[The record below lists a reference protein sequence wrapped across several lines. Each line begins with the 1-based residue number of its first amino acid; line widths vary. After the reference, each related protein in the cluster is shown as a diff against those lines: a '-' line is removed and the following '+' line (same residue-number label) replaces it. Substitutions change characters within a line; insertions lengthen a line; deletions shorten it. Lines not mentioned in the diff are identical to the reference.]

1 MPPQSVRLTGFAV
14 LFIGSIMWTAF
25 EKWDTEVIRAD
36 TAQQTLALRMRQ
48 QFPGFPIGYS
58 SSALVHTFE
67 STGWVRLNTPVVRYD
82 WSTVPPDA
90 DVFATVYVGM
100 YGGDRNRRSCRA
112 ARVRVRDV
120 GTDTVAGESE
130 RIPYVPNT
138 NQRQV
143 VRIRLDRRTMLASY
157 ALEVASETKDCP
169 INGAGRDTRG
179 ISLISVSGTTSW
191 TRTWE
196 SDRFNKWR
204 RFVRSVRAGWIICL
218 LGAAIYAA
226 LPLTSSRKVRWSV
239 LTMRRSVSMKM
250 CGFFRLLNRHSSS
263 SR

>member
-1 MPPQSVRLTGFAV
+1 MGTALGFIAFWFDVLLGSALAGLSVVGVLADALLVRYLSAKHPANRRRGMMPPQSVRLTGFAV
-14 LFIGSIMWTAF
+14 LLIGSIMWTAF

-100 YGGDRNRRSCRA
+100 YSGDRNRRSCRA

-143 VRIRLDRRTMLASY
+143 VRIRLDRRTMLTSY

-169 INGAGRDTRG
+169 INAQGE
-179 ISLISVSGTTSW
+179 I
-191 TRTWE
+191 
-196 SDRFNKWR
+196 
-204 RFVRSVRAGWIICL
+204 RAE
-218 LGAAIYAA
+218 Y
-226 LPLTSSRKVRWSV
+226 R
-239 LTMRRSVSMKM
+239 
-250 CGFFRLLNRHSSS
+250 
-263 SR
+263 

>member
-1 MPPQSVRLTGFAV
+1 MMVPPQSVRMGFFAS
-14 LFIGSIMWTAF
+14 LFIMSIMWTAY

-36 TAQQTLALRMRQ
+36 TAEQALAPRIRQ
-48 QFPGFPIGYS
+48 QFPSFPIGYS

-90 DVFATVYVGM
+90 DVFVTVHVGM
-100 YGGDRNRRSCRA
+100 YGGDRNQRSCRA

-120 GTDTVAGESE
+120 GTDTVTGESE

-157 ALEVASETKDCP
+157 ALEVASETNDCP
-169 INGAGRDTRG
+169 INAQGE
-179 ISLISVSGTTSW
+179 I
-191 TRTWE
+191 
-196 SDRFNKWR
+196 
-204 RFVRSVRAGWIICL
+204 RAE
-218 LGAAIYAA
+218 Y
-226 LPLTSSRKVRWSV
+226 R
-239 LTMRRSVSMKM
+239 
-250 CGFFRLLNRHSSS
+250 
-263 SR
+263 